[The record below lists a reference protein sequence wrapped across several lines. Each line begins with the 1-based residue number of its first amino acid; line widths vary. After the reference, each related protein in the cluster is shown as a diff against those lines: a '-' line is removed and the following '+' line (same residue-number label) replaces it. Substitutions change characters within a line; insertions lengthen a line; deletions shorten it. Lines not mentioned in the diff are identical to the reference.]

1 MSLSPVPLA
10 GGAVLVQSHVVMP
23 LRVRV
28 LVERG
33 GVRVVPVLF
42 KLLSENTFPCELL
55 LHWGRGGRRKRYVSK
70 KKEKILLFLP
80 LYYSMV
86 FLATCCWLPWE
97 WRLCCQGW
105 FLWVRARNWHVPGLK
120 GLWRRRRKEMEGE
133 GVFCKGSLLETIQ
146 GCCKTLSMAARCLQ
160 WGVNVE
166 TAVGPA
172 AFVCLLCRGC
182 PCRAARSKCALWK
195 GHLPAGADCA
205 ALEWFKQRRVP
216 LWKFKAHNKIIHTV
230 TWMKAFLRPFIFWSS
245 R

>member
-55 LHWGRGGRRKRYVSK
+55 LRWGRGGRRKRYVSK

-86 FLATCCWLPWE
+86 FLATCCWLP
-97 WRLCCQGW
+97 
-105 FLWVRARNWHVPGLK
+105 
-120 GLWRRRRKEMEGE
+120 
-133 GVFCKGSLLETIQ
+133 
-146 GCCKTLSMAARCLQ
+146 
-160 WGVNVE
+160 
-166 TAVGPA
+166 
-172 AFVCLLCRGC
+172 
-182 PCRAARSKCALWK
+182 
-195 GHLPAGADCA
+195 
-205 ALEWFKQRRVP
+205 
-216 LWKFKAHNKIIHTV
+216 
-230 TWMKAFLRPFIFWSS
+230 
-245 R
+245 